1 MAETVHEKEDK
12 ELIKGGSE
20 YNESE
25 NELNLDDIKD
35 RELEDAEK
43 DTEKPTEHKATQDE
57 ERELSK
63 KTVQKQGLRKEL
75 EDRVSRSLKR
85 TKMVEKG
92 KEHQVKPK
100 KGQNQLMETE
110 ERDLEED
117 DTDDTVNVTENEQE
131 EVLVLPMQ
139 PMALEVAREAME
151 RRDELKR
158 EQDRVEEEQED
169 EE

>member
-1 MAETVHEKEDK
+1 MAETVHKKEDK

-20 YNESE
+20 YNKSE
-25 NELNLDDIKD
+25 KELNLGDIKD

-43 DTEKPTEHKATQDE
+43 DTERPTEHKATQDE

-85 TKMVEKG
+85 TKM
-92 KEHQVKPK
+92 KPK

-139 PMALEVAREAME
+139 PMALEVAREAMG